1 MKAKI
6 TDVAKKA
13 NVSISTVS
21 HVLNHTR
28 FVSEETR
35 KKVMDAVEE
44 LGYSPDASGRTFR
57 TGKKMMIGLVVPD
70 ITNSVFAALIEDVD
84 DVISKQGYN
93 LVISNTR
100 DNLRMEKQAL
110 RSLASGVVD
119 GIVIASTAEDF
130 QTIKSQMPDKFPLVF
145 MDRVLPDRNYDSV
158 ILDCREA
165 TAKML
170 EEMIGNGF
178 RKIGFLVGL
187 PQISPTYERVSIY
200 QEILNKHG
208 IPEEEQYIRYI
219 DRKNNTY
226 DVASE
231 LIEKGCTALIATNT
245 AMTHSVLNCVE
256 DRGLKLGEEIV
267 IGGFVDSDFANRFM
281 HKIPVVY
288 EPMKEMGK
296 LAGEMIVKKIEDKNE
311 KFSVKALLCE
321 YDSNDFYRKQAAKY
335 KVTGNTDTTQTKS
348 TL

>member
-119 GIVIASTAEDF
+119 GIVIASTAEEF

-208 IPEEEQYIRYI
+208 IPEEEQYIDQKLRQEAFDNYETTDDHGMVFVGTAI
-219 DRKNNTY
+219 DQNGTKYYKVKNSWGTEQIY
-226 DVASE
+226 GGFFYASE
-231 LIEKGCTALIATNT
+231 A
-245 AMTHSVLNCVE
+245 
-256 DRGLKLGEEIV
+256 
-267 IGGFVDSDFANRFM
+267 FV
-281 HKIPVVY
+281 
-288 EPMKEMGK
+288 
-296 LAGEMIVKKIEDKNE
+296 
-311 KFSVKALLCE
+311 
-321 YDSNDFYRKQAAKY
+321 KY
-335 KVTGNTDTTQTKS
+335 KTMDILVHKDAVPVKI
-348 TL
+348 LKKLHLK

>member
-208 IPEEEQYIRYI
+208 IPEEEQYIDQKLRQEAFDNYETTDDHGMVFVGTAI
-219 DRKNNTY
+219 DQNGTKYYKVKNSWGTEQIY
-226 DVASE
+226 GGFFYASE
-231 LIEKGCTALIATNT
+231 A
-245 AMTHSVLNCVE
+245 
-256 DRGLKLGEEIV
+256 
-267 IGGFVDSDFANRFM
+267 FV
-281 HKIPVVY
+281 
-288 EPMKEMGK
+288 
-296 LAGEMIVKKIEDKNE
+296 
-311 KFSVKALLCE
+311 
-321 YDSNDFYRKQAAKY
+321 KY
-335 KVTGNTDTTQTKS
+335 KTMDILVHKDAVPVKI
-348 TL
+348 LKKLHLK

>member
-1 MKAKI
+1 
-6 TDVAKKA
+6 
-13 NVSISTVS
+13 
-21 HVLNHTR
+21 
-28 FVSEETR
+28 
-35 KKVMDAVEE
+35 
-44 LGYSPDASGRTFR
+44 
-57 TGKKMMIGLVVPD
+57 
-70 ITNSVFAALIEDVD
+70 
-84 DVISKQGYN
+84 
-93 LVISNTR
+93 
-100 DNLRMEKQAL
+100 
-110 RSLASGVVD
+110 
-119 GIVIASTAEDF
+119 
-130 QTIKSQMPDKFPLVF
+130 
-145 MDRVLPDRNYDSV
+145 
-158 ILDCREA
+158 
-165 TAKML
+165 ML

-321 YDSNDFYRKQAAKY
+321 YDSNNFYRNQAAKY

-348 TL
+348 ML

>member
-6 TDVAKKA
+6 TDVAQKA

-100 DNLRMEKQAL
+100 DCLKMEKQAL
-110 RSLASGVVD
+110 RNLASGVVD
-119 GIVIASTAEDF
+119 GIVIASTSEDF
-130 QTIKSQMPDKFPLVF
+130 KTIKRQIPDKFPMIF

-158 ILDCREA
+158 ILDCQEA

-170 EEMIGNGF
+170 EEMIQNGF
-178 RKIGFLVGL
+178 RKIGFLVL
-187 PQISPTYERVSIY
+187 FIY
-200 QEILNKHG
+200 
-208 IPEEEQYIRYI
+208 
-219 DRKNNTY
+219 T
-226 DVASE
+226 
-231 LIEKGCTALIATNT
+231 
-245 AMTHSVLNCVE
+245 
-256 DRGLKLGEEIV
+256 
-267 IGGFVDSDFANRFM
+267 
-281 HKIPVVY
+281 
-288 EPMKEMGK
+288 
-296 LAGEMIVKKIEDKNE
+296 
-311 KFSVKALLCE
+311 
-321 YDSNDFYRKQAAKY
+321 
-335 KVTGNTDTTQTKS
+335 
-348 TL
+348 

>member
-6 TDVAKKA
+6 TDVAQKA

-100 DNLRMEKQAL
+100 DCLKMEKQAL
-110 RSLASGVVD
+110 RNLASGVVD
-119 GIVIASTAEDF
+119 GIVIASTSEDF
-130 QTIKSQMPDKFPLVF
+130 QTIKRQIPDKFPMIF

-158 ILDCREA
+158 ILDCQEA

-170 EEMIGNGF
+170 EEMIQNGF

-187 PQISPTYERVSIY
+187 PQISPTYERVKVY
-200 QEILNKHG
+200 QQILKQYE
-208 IPEEEQYIRYI
+208 IPETEQYVRYI
-219 DRKNNTY
+219 DRKKDTY
-226 DVASE
+226 DVAGE
-231 LIEKGCTALIATNT
+231 LVEAGCTAIIATNT
-245 AMTHSVLNCVE
+245 AMTHSVLNYVE
-256 DRGLKLGEEIV
+256 DRNLKLSTCKHFFLRIPAKFLIWKLNFNLFFTVYFHVKYGFISMCKNI
-267 IGGFVDSDFANRFM
+267 IGRHVCLF
-281 HKIPVVY
+281 
-288 EPMKEMGK
+288 
-296 LAGEMIVKKIEDKNE
+296 
-311 KFSVKALLCE
+311 
-321 YDSNDFYRKQAAKY
+321 DFYIRPCIRCY
-335 KVTGNTDTTQTKS
+335 TKS
-348 TL
+348 QCTIQI

>member
-6 TDVAKKA
+6 TDVAQKA

-21 HVLNHTR
+21 HVLIHTR

-119 GIVIASTAEDF
+119 GTVIASTAEDF

-145 MDRVLPDRNYDSV
+145 MDRVLSDQNYDSV

-187 PQISPTYERVSIY
+187 PQISPTHERVSIY

-335 KVTGNTDTTQTKS
+335 RGNTDTTQTKS